1 MNGILRFFAKIL
13 SSVITIALIIV
24 LFPNL
29 SKIAAKIMP
38 DESGAAIKT
47 SVVLSS
53 NMKESARLETLKVED
68 NGALVYEIKP
78 AFVGTVASV
87 NITYTYEAS
96 FGIDL
101 SKVEMHID
109 RNTITFVL
117 PKPEVM
123 QDCLTPDEINIDK
136 FWYPGYDEKDYE
148 SLMQKEQL
156 ACRERYLNGDL
167 FETVWESSQQAF
179 ENTIA
184 GWMKEMNQKLDLR
197 FERAVH

>member
-1 MNGILRFFAKIL
+1 MSGILRFFAKIL
-13 SSVITIALIIV
+13 SSVIAIALIIV

-29 SKIAAKIMP
+29 TKIAAKLMP

-53 NMKESARLETLKVED
+53 NMKESARLETLSVED
-68 NGALVYEIKP
+68 NGALVYDINP

-87 NITYTYEAS
+87 NLTYTYTAS

-101 SKVEMHID
+101 SKVEMRVD

-123 QDCLTPDEINIDK
+123 QDCLTPNEINIDD
-136 FWYPGYDEKDYE
+136 FWYPPFNEKDYE
-148 SLMQKEQL
+148 VLMQKEQL
-156 ACRERYLNGDL
+156 ACRERYLNGDML
-167 FETVWESSQQAF
+167 ETVWQSSQHAV
-179 ENTIA
+179 EDTIA
-184 GWMKEMNQKLDLR
+184 AWMKELNQKLVLR
-197 FERAVH
+197 FERAVQ